1 MKRLLFGLLL
11 FSGIAYG
18 QYPSVLVDL
27 RNDPDA
33 IELQINDL
41 SQTQVDLGF
50 GFPFYDNTYDK
61 AWVTYTGVINFQDT
75 GVNGYTFCCS
85 GFDLE
90 ADQYNTSEWRN
101 GSHAAAL
108 SQSIFG
114 LWTDLAVDPN
124 PNPWYK
130 TTSNTATFG
139 WYDIPEYYNLNNLNS
154 FEIKLFDTG
163 DIKFRYDEINI
174 DSHNTTVGT
183 AGDLSAGQ
191 YNVLKYKQNGWNK
204 DIPMVLTFN
213 TLTGNFEDQ
222 YGDITTL
229 ATSSSN
235 VSDYVAID
243 PCTEDPKS
251 CDIFDPVS
259 NFNPDFDV
267 PGDSIYD
274 FVPDTIFYTPDVYT
288 DQDQFNNDYDAMTQ
302 MVDDYGMDEYYDSLP
317 DFDTQQDEFNQQF
330 EEQGYVEPTGGYEEP
345 LPFTEDMQ
353 EFFEENFQ
361 MESFDDLPGDF
372 EDFPMAGPGMEE
384 EFIEAFED
392 LTEDII
398 DVVLE
403 EDIFEE
409 EFIEEDIFEEEFA
422 EVAFT
427 EELFDEEITHEE
439 VVMSKNEENL
449 LVSENTP
456 ESVNTAKEQS
466 DSDNTVVQTN
476 AARRIDAVGIAMN
489 QIQETESTLDQ
500 SQQISEETVLN
511 EDTYSN
517 QEYSDSSIADNM
529 PLDFQESNTFE
540 VNQPQESADAGSVD
554 AINYVEN
561 QLQESTTLDQS
572 QQISEETVLNEDTY
586 SNQEYSDSSIADNM
600 PLDFQESNT
609 FEVNQPHVDSV
620 DAINY
625 VVSQLQESTTF
636 VETAFVVS
644 NLPEETHMTLSQ
656 EIETQETLL
665 EEIETQET
673 LLEELETQELSEF
686 GGVAEITEESII
698 EELLDQNSGSD
709 NGGMDFSMGDTGQ
722 TFRDG
727 QSSFGDDTSFD
738 FSFGGPSVVFTATT
752 IESTTQQSD
761 TQEVIDTSS
770 STTTTVDQNFDSQTD
785 QAFST
790 GGSISD
796 ALTAT
801 APPDFSRFNVAP
813 PSQQEQQTTQ
823 KADAQANN
831 MSEKQLE
838 QNLDEFASNMQDSG
852 GFTDQSLIVFLMGR
866 NSGFSQYAGQL
877 QDVSFYT
884 DRGMPGGKMS
894 NDRNSMLQLIGTNG
908 KHEEMIAEQYK

>member
-517 QEYSDSSIADNM
+517 QEYSS
-529 PLDFQESNTFE
+529 
-540 VNQPQESADAGSVD
+540 
-554 AINYVEN
+554 
-561 QLQESTTLDQS
+561 
-572 QQISEETVLNEDTY
+572 
-586 SNQEYSDSSIADNM
+586 SSIADNM

-656 EIETQETLL
+656 
-665 EEIETQET
+665 EIETQET

>member
-1 MKRLLFGLLL
+1 
-11 FSGIAYG
+11 
-18 QYPSVLVDL
+18 VLVDL

-33 IELQINDL
+33 TELQINDL
-41 SQTQVDLGF
+41 QQQQVNLGF
-50 GFPFYDNTYDK
+50 DFPLYDQIFSDV
-61 AWVTYTGVINFQDT
+61 WVTYTGVLNFQET
-75 GVNGYTFCCS
+75 TNGGSFCCN
-85 GFDLE
+85 GIDMDDPQFQQQ
-90 ADQYNTSEWRN
+90 AANGQYQHLNY
-101 GSHAAAL
+101 
-108 SQSIFG
+108 SI
-114 LWTDLAVDPN
+114 LAMWTDLHVEYNA
-124 PNPWYK
+124 NPWYK
-130 TTSNTATFG
+130 TNSTNATFG
-139 WYDIPEYYNLNNLNS
+139 WYDIPEFGGTTNLNS
-154 FEIKLFDTG
+154 FEVKIFDSG
-163 DIKFRYDEINI
+163 DIKFRYDEVNI
-174 DSHNTTVGT
+174 QNHAVTVGVT
-183 AGDLSAGQ
+183 GNLEFGDYAQFKFRTLAD
-191 YNVLKYKQNGWNK
+191 GWQSDVPK
-204 DIPMVLTFN
+204 VWTFN
-213 TLTGNFEDQ
+213 TLTGVFEDQ
-222 YGDITTL
+222 YGDLTNFG
-229 ATSSSN
+229 A
-235 VSDYVAID
+235 YVAPVFEDPCDID
-243 PCTEDPKS
+243 PDS
-251 CDIFDPVS
+251 CGIFDPVS
-259 NFNPDFDV
+259 SFNSEFDI

-274 FVPDTIFYTPDVYT
+274 FVPDTIFYTPDTYT
-288 DQDQFNNDYDAMTQ
+288 DQDQFNNDYAAMTQ
-302 MVDDYGMDEYYDSLP
+302 MADDFGIDEYYDSLP

-345 LPFTEDMQ
+345 PSFTEDMQ

-529 PLDFQESNTFE
+529 LLDFQESNTFE

-561 QLQESTTLDQS
+561 QLQESTTF
-572 QQISEETVLNEDTY
+572 I
-586 SNQEYSDSSIADNM
+586 
-600 PLDFQESNT
+600 
-609 FEVNQPHVDSV
+609 
-620 DAINY
+620 
-625 VVSQLQESTTF
+625 
-636 VETAFVVS
+636 ETAFVVS

-665 EEIETQET
+665 QEI
-673 LLEELETQELSEF
+673 ETQELSEF
-686 GGVAEITEESII
+686 GGIAEITEESII
-698 EELLDQNSGSD
+698 EDLIDQNSGSD
-709 NGGMDFSMGDTGQ
+709 SGGGMDFSMGDLGDTGQ
-722 TFRDG
+722 TFSDG
-727 QSSFGDDTSFD
+727 QSAFGDDTSFD

-831 MSEKQLE
+831 MSEEQLE

-852 GFTDQSLIVFLMGR
+852 GFTDQSLTVFLMGR

>member
-27 RNDPDA
+27 RNDNSA
-33 IELQINDL
+33 VELQINDL

-50 GFPFYDNTYDK
+50 DFPFYDNTYDK

-75 GVNGYTFCCS
+75 GVNGGTFCCS

-235 VSDYVAID
+235 LSNYVAVDECDAD
-243 PCTEDPKS
+243 PQS
-251 CDIFDPVS
+251 CGIFDPVS
-259 NFNPDFDV
+259 SFNPGFDV
-267 PGDSIYD
+267 PGDNIYD
-274 FVPDTIFYTPDVYT
+274 FVPDTIFYTPDTYT
-288 DQDQFNNDYDAMTQ
+288 DQDQFNNDYAAMTQ
-302 MVDDYGMDEYYDSLP
+302 MADDFGIDEYYDSLP

-330 EEQGYVEPTGGYEEP
+330 EVQGYVEPAGGYEEP
-345 LPFTEDMQ
+345 PPFTEDVK

-361 MESFDDLPGDF
+361 MESFDDIPGEF
-372 EDFPMAGPGMEE
+372 ENFPMAGPALEE
-384 EFIEAFED
+384 EFVETFEE
-392 LTEDII
+392 LAEDIV
-398 DVVLE
+398 DVVFE

-409 EFIEEDIFEEEFA
+409 EFIEEALA
-422 EVAFT
+422 ED
-427 EELFDEEITHEE
+427 LFGEEIAHEE
-439 VVMSKNEENL
+439 VVTSKKEENL
-449 LVSENTP
+449 PMSDDSVDTTDVLKTTSTSESTT
-456 ESVNTAKEQS
+456 SQLS
-466 DSDNTVVQTN
+466 
-476 AARRIDAVGIAMN
+476 AARRIDAVSIAMN
-489 QIQETESTLDQ
+489 QIQ
-500 SQQISEETVLN
+500 
-511 EDTYSN
+511 
-517 QEYSDSSIADNM
+517 A
-529 PLDFQESNTFE
+529 
-540 VNQPQESADAGSVD
+540 SAD
-554 AINYVEN
+554 
-561 QLQESTTLDQS
+561 L
-572 QQISEETVLNEDTY
+572 
-586 SNQEYSDSSIADNM
+586 
-600 PLDFQESNT
+600 
-609 FEVNQPHVDSV
+609 
-620 DAINY
+620 
-625 VVSQLQESTTF
+625 
-636 VETAFVVS
+636 VETAISSS
-644 NLPEETHMTLSQ
+644 NIFATSSVFSASSVNTIETQEALSQ

-665 EEIETQET
+665 EEIETQE
-673 LLEELETQELSEF
+673 LSEF
-686 GGVAEITEESII
+686 GGIAEITEESII
-698 EELLDQNSGSD
+698 EDLIDQNSGSD
-709 NGGMDFSMGDTGQ
+709 SGGGIDFSMGDSGDTGQ
-722 TFRDG
+722 TFSDG

-738 FSFGGPSVVFTATT
+738 FSFGGPSVVFAATT

-761 TQEVIDTSS
+761 TQEVVDTSS

-785 QAFST
+785 QAFSS

-831 MSEKQLE
+831 MSEEQLE

-852 GFTDQSLIVFLMGR
+852 GFTDQSLTVFLMGR

>member
-517 QEYSDSSIADNM
+517 QEYSS
-529 PLDFQESNTFE
+529 
-540 VNQPQESADAGSVD
+540 
-554 AINYVEN
+554 
-561 QLQESTTLDQS
+561 
-572 QQISEETVLNEDTY
+572 
-586 SNQEYSDSSIADNM
+586 SSIADNM